1 MTKGSEVAIVSK
13 PDIAVPAG
21 ILKVPANLKL
31 TNVQRQRIIEARRER
46 VAWMMAQ
53 GYSEMRM
60 AEELGVSPSLVHY
73 DIVEIR
79 QQWQAKTLDNVAEA
93 AITDLAR
100 LDFIINGLLPQAEF
114 NPKAA
119 DSCMKAIEQRA
130 NILGYR
136 QGVTF
141 DIEFY
146 IRQIAESNG
155 YDADKAMEIAAKISA
170 TMK

>member
-1 MTKGSEVAIVSK
+1 MDVRLRS
-13 PDIAVPAG
+13 AG

-119 DSCMKAIEQRA
+119 DSCAA
-130 NILGYR
+130 
-136 QGVTF
+136 GVTEDSLF
-141 DIEFY
+141 QFTQEREGERLLKVFIWNNTPPAMRIHPTPEFVWP
-146 IRQIAESNG
+146 
-155 YDADKAMEIAAKISA
+155 
-170 TMK
+170 